1 MKKIPIFFIMSVIA
15 FLFGC
20 TNAAYH
26 IQDIVEIKDEQP
38 ICVIVHFDDPSI
50 TPLEIDDKND
60 IERIVQNIEERSYE
74 KISSDDLAPLGNTSC
89 ELRYSDGSSVEFGAV
104 YVTDKNGVIYKAD
117 SNDLAFMLEGLSP
130 TR

>member
-1 MKKIPIFFIMSVIA
+1 M
-15 FLFGC
+15 
-20 TNAAYH
+20 
-26 IQDIVEIKDEQP
+26 
-38 ICVIVHFDDPSI
+38 
-50 TPLEIDDKND
+50 EIDDKND

-130 TR
+130 TK